1 MLGAVFAT
9 TTSMSAKSEPAAP
22 AHARIA
28 FIGGGNMA
36 RSLIGAQLARG
47 LPPDAITV
55 AEPRAE
61 ARDALAREFGVPTF
75 SDNAAAVAGADCVV
89 LAVKPQVMR
98 AVCSALAEPLRDANP
113 LVISIAAGV
122 RIAQIERLLG
132 GGHAIVRCMPNTPA
146 LVGAGAAGLCANRS
160 VDAEQRTFA
169 ERLLDA
175 AGIVRW
181 IDDEAQM
188 DTVTALSGSGP
199 AYFFLLVEAMEE
211 AAVQLGLPRDTA
223 RALAAQTCLG
233 AGHMLADGNETASE
247 LRKRVT
253 SPHGTTAAA
262 LDVFDQGGFRAL
274 VQRAL
279 DAAKRRGAEMSAELD
294 EGP

>member
-9 TTSMSAKSEPAAP
+9 STSMSAKSEPAAP

-61 ARDALAREFGVPTF
+61 AREALAREFGVPTF

-98 AVCSALAEPLRDANP
+98 AVCSALAEPLRGTNP
-113 LVISIAAGV
+113 LLISIAAGV
-122 RIAQIERLLG
+122 RIAQIEQLLG

-146 LVGAGAAGLCANRS
+146 LVGAGAAGLCANRHA
-160 VDAEQRTFA
+160 DAAQKALA

-199 AYFFLLVEAMEE
+199 AYFFLLVEAMED

-233 AGHMLADGNETASE
+233 AGHMLADGNETATE

-274 VQRAL
+274 VERAL

-294 EGP
+294 GSP

>member
-1 MLGAVFAT
+1 MPESRVPSPESRKT
-9 TTSMSAKSEPAAP
+9 
-22 AHARIA
+22 A

-47 LPPDAITV
+47 VPAATITV
-55 AEPRAE
+55 AEPRPE
-61 ARDALAREFGVPTF
+61 AREALSREFGVPIF
-75 SDNAAAVAGADCVV
+75 SDNAEAVTGADCVV
-89 LAVKPQVMR
+89 LAVKPQVMH
-98 AVCSALAEPLRDANP
+98 AVCAALAGPLRGANP

-122 RIAQIERLLG
+122 RIAQIEKLLG
-132 GGHAIVRCMPNTPA
+132 DGHAVVRCMPNTPA
-146 LVGAGAAGLCANRS
+146 LVGAGAAGLCANS
-160 VDAEQRTFA
+160 NVDAEQKALA

-199 AYFFLLVEAMEE
+199 AYFFLLVEAMED

-233 AGHMLADGNETASE
+233 AGHMLADGNETATE

-262 LDVFDQGGFRAL
+262 LDTFEQGGFRVL
-274 VQRAL
+274 VERAL
-279 DAAKRRGAEMSAELD
+279 DASKRRGAEMSAEMD
-294 EGP
+294 ASQ

>member
-1 MLGAVFAT
+1 MLGVVIAT
-9 TTSMSAKSEPAAP
+9 PISMSAKSEPATP

-47 LPPDAITV
+47 VPPAAITV

-61 ARDALAREFGVPTF
+61 AREALAREFGVPTF
-75 SDNAAAVAGADCVV
+75 SDNAAAIAAADCVV
-89 LAVKPQVMR
+89 LAVKPQVMH
-98 AVCSALAEPLRDANP
+98 AVCAALAGPLRGANP
-113 LVISIAAGV
+113 LLISIAAGV
-122 RIAQIERLLG
+122 RIAQLERLLG
-132 GGHAIVRCMPNTPA
+132 DGHAIVRCMPNTPA
-146 LVGAGAAGLCANRS
+146 LVGAGAAGLCANRN
-160 VDAEQRTFA
+160 VDAGQRALA
-169 ERLLDA
+169 ERMLDA

-199 AYFFLLVEAMEE
+199 AYFFLLVEAMED

-233 AGHMLADGNETASE
+233 AGHMLADGTETATE

-262 LDVFDQGGFRAL
+262 LDVFEQGGFRAL
-274 VQRAL
+274 VERAL
-279 DAAKRRGAEMSAELD
+279 DAARRRGAEMSAEMD
-294 EGP
+294 AGP